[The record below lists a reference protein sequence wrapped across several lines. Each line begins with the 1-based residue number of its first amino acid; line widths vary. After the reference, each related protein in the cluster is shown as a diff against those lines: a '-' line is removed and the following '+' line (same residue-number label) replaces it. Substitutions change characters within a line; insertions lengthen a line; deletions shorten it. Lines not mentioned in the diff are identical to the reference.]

1 MAAAPQNPNQAID
14 MMASITV
21 THVILMIVLAALAL
35 AAIWYGALLGR
46 RRRAASDQV
55 DADFETAQAHDATHA
70 PSADTAAIDQTPIL
84 SADLPAG
91 ETAAAAEPAAA
102 TGPAP
107 AAVASDL
114 AQIKGLGPKLAA
126 ALGELGITRVAQ
138 VAALSPAEAAELDA
152 KLGTFQGRM
161 ARDRWVEQAKLLNA
175 GDRAG
180 YEAVFG
186 KLEP

>member
-14 MMASITV
+14 VMGPIT
-21 THVILMIVLAALAL
+21 TAHVVLMIVLAALAL
-35 AAIWYGALLGR
+35 AAIWYGALLSR
-46 RRRAASDQV
+46 RRRAARDQV

-70 PSADTAAIDQTPIL
+70 PSADTTAGNRTPTL
-84 SADLPAG
+84 SADVPAG
-91 ETAAAAEPAAA
+91 ETAAA
-102 TGPAP
+102 PAP
-107 AAVASDL
+107 AATMPAPAGIASDL
-114 AQIKGLGPKLAA
+114 AQIKGLGPKLRVVLA
-126 ALGELGITRVAQ
+126 ELGITRVAQ

-152 KLGTFQGRM
+152 KLGTFQGRIM
-161 ARDRWVEQAKLLNA
+161 RDRWVEQARLLNA